1 MNYHFSFKID
11 LHGMPLNRAI
21 DKAESVLIE
30 ASFDK
35 NMQVEI
41 ITGKSGNMKERIIEE
56 VIKPFKFDYY
66 VPSHNTGIII
76 VTQDY
81 EL

>member
-1 MNYHFSFKID
+1 MTHSVD
-11 LHGMPLNRAI
+11 LHGMSLREAVS
-21 DKAESVLIE
+21 KAEMVLIG

-41 ITGKSGNMKERIIEE
+41 ITGKSGNMKEQIINEIL
-56 VIKPFKFDYY
+56 VPYKFDYY
-66 VPSHNTGIII
+66 IPPHNTGMII
-76 VTQDY
+76 VTQN

>member
-1 MNYHFSFKID
+1 MNFKVD
-11 LHGMPLNRAI
+11 LHGMSINRAI
-21 DKAESVLIE
+21 AKAESVLIE

-35 NMQVEI
+35 NMQCEI
-41 ITGKSGNMKERIIEE
+41 ITGKSGNMQQRIIDE
-56 VIKPFKFDYY
+56 VIKPYKFDYY
-66 VPSHNTGIII
+66 IPPHNTGMII

>member
-1 MNYHFSFKID
+1 
-11 LHGMPLNRAI
+11 
-21 DKAESVLIE
+21 
-30 ASFDK
+30 
-35 NMQVEI
+35 MQVEI

-66 VPSHNTGIII
+66 IPPHNTGMII

>member
-1 MNYHFSFKID
+1 MNFKID
-11 LHGMPLNRAI
+11 LHGMPINKAI
-21 DKAESVLIE
+21 AKAESVLIE

-56 VIKPFKFDYY
+56 VIKPFKFDSVSYTHLTL
-66 VPSHNTGIII
+66 PTKA
-76 VTQDY
+76 
-81 EL
+81 

>member
-1 MNYHFSFKID
+1 MNFKID

-21 DKAESVLIE
+21 AKAESVLIE

-41 ITGKSGNMKERIIEE
+41 ITGKSGNMKENIIEE

-66 VPSHNTGIII
+66 ITPHNTGMII

>member
-1 MNYHFSFKID
+1 MKFEID
-11 LHGMPLNRAI
+11 LHGMPINRAI
-21 DKAESVLIE
+21 AKAESVLIE

-41 ITGKSGNMKERIIEE
+41 ITGKSGNMQQRIVDE

-66 VPSHNTGIII
+66 TPPHNTGTII
-76 VTQDY
+76 VTQN